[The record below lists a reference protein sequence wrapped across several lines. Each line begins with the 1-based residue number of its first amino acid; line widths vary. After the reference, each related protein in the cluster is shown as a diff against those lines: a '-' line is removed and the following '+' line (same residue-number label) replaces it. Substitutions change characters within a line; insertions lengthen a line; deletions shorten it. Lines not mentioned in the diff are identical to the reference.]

1 MFFLKQFYTKHTHTQ
16 RVSIPFRQTGHIT
29 IIKHLSHVQYVCW
42 C

>member
-1 MFFLKQFYTKHTHTQ
+1 MFFLEQFYTKHN
-16 RVSIPFRQTGHIT
+16 VSTPFRQTGHIT